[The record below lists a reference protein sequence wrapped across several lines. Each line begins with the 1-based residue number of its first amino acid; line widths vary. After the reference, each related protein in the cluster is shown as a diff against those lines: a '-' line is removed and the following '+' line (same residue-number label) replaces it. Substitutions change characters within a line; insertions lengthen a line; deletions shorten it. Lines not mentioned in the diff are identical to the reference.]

1 MRRNKKITANPN
13 SDTSL
18 ERNTTH
24 STEKTFYSRNKDS
37 RLSHCDNST
46 KCFYYESYSDL
57 SCKSK
62 KKIFPITIPITDNK
76 LILNLKMNKSIPI
89 YVNKDKL
96 IEAVKENWNSN
107 FNNRMNIFYR
117 KEKYYQSKK
126 SEMRTLKYHEW
137 NRIFL
142 NSLREE
148 RKNKSRS
155 SLPIKAKSK
164 VVNLPRLDI

>member
-13 SDTSL
+13 SETSL

-24 STEKTFYSRNKDS
+24 STEKTFYRRNKDS
-37 RLSHCDNST
+37 RLSHYDNST
-46 KCFYYESYSDL
+46 KCFYNESYSDL
-57 SCKSK
+57 SCKLK

>member
-13 SDTSL
+13 SETSL

-24 STEKTFYSRNKDS
+24 STEKTFYRRNKDS
-37 RLSHCDNST
+37 RLSHYDNST
-46 KCFYYESYSDL
+46 KCFYNESYSDL

-76 LILNLKMNKSIPI
+76 LILNLKMNKNIPI

>member
-13 SDTSL
+13 SETSL

-24 STEKTFYSRNKDS
+24 STEKTFYRRNKDS
-37 RLSHCDNST
+37 RLSHYDNST
-46 KCFYYESYSDL
+46 KCFYNESYSDL

-96 IEAVKENWNSN
+96 IEVVKENWNSN

>member
-13 SDTSL
+13 SETSL

-24 STEKTFYSRNKDS
+24 STEKTFYRRNKDS
-37 RLSHCDNST
+37 RLSHYDNST
-46 KCFYYESYSDL
+46 KCFYNESYSDL

-62 KKIFPITIPITDNK
+62 KKVFPITIPITDNK

>member
-13 SDTSL
+13 SETSL

-24 STEKTFYSRNKDS
+24 STEKTFYRRNKDS

>member
-13 SDTSL
+13 SETSL

-24 STEKTFYSRNKDS
+24 STEKTFYRRNKDS
-37 RLSHCDNST
+37 RLSHYDNST
-46 KCFYYESYSDL
+46 KCFYNESYSDL

-155 SLPIKAKSK
+155 SLPIEAKSK

>member
-13 SDTSL
+13 SETSL

-24 STEKTFYSRNKDS
+24 STEKTFYRRNKDS
-37 RLSHCDNST
+37 RLSHYDNST
-46 KCFYYESYSDL
+46 KCLYNESYSDL

>member
-13 SDTSL
+13 SETSL

-24 STEKTFYSRNKDS
+24 STEKTFYRRNKDS
-37 RLSHCDNST
+37 RLSHYDNST
-46 KCFYYESYSDL
+46 KCFYNESYSDL

>member
-13 SDTSL
+13 SETSL

-24 STEKTFYSRNKDS
+24 STEKTFYGRNKDS

-46 KCFYYESYSDL
+46 KCFYYESYSVL

>member
-13 SDTSL
+13 SETSL

-24 STEKTFYSRNKDS
+24 STEKTFYRRNKDS
-37 RLSHCDNST
+37 RLSHYDNST
-46 KCFYYESYSDL
+46 KCFYNESYSDL

-107 FNNRMNIFYR
+107 FNNRLNIFYR

>member
-1 MRRNKKITANPN
+1 MRRNKKLTANPN
-13 SDTSL
+13 SETSL

-24 STEKTFYSRNKDS
+24 STEKTFYRRNKDS
-37 RLSHCDNST
+37 RLSHYDNST
-46 KCFYYESYSDL
+46 KCFYNESYSDL

>member
-13 SDTSL
+13 SETSL

-24 STEKTFYSRNKDS
+24 STEKTFYRRNKDS
-37 RLSHCDNST
+37 RLSHYDNST
-46 KCFYYESYSDL
+46 KCFYNESYSDL

-164 VVNLPRLDI
+164 VVKLPRLDI

>member
-13 SDTSL
+13 SETSV

-24 STEKTFYSRNKDS
+24 STEKTFYRRNKDS

-46 KCFYYESYSDL
+46 KCFYYESHSDL

>member
-13 SDTSL
+13 SETSL

-24 STEKTFYSRNKDS
+24 STEKTIYRRNKDS
-37 RLSHCDNST
+37 RLSHYDNST
-46 KCFYYESYSDL
+46 KCFYNESYSDL

>member
-13 SDTSL
+13 SETSL

-24 STEKTFYSRNKDS
+24 STEKTFYRRNKDS
-37 RLSHCDNST
+37 RLSHYDNST
-46 KCFYYESYSDL
+46 KCFYNESYSDL

-107 FNNRMNIFYR
+107 FNNRMNIFYK

>member
-13 SDTSL
+13 SETSL

-24 STEKTFYSRNKDS
+24 STEKTFYRRNKDS
-37 RLSHCDNST
+37 RLSHYDNST
-46 KCFYYESYSDL
+46 KCFYNESYSDL

-62 KKIFPITIPITDNK
+62 KKIFPISIPITDNK

>member
-1 MRRNKKITANPN
+1 
-13 SDTSL
+13 
-18 ERNTTH
+18 
-24 STEKTFYSRNKDS
+24 
-37 RLSHCDNST
+37 
-46 KCFYYESYSDL
+46 
-57 SCKSK
+57 
-62 KKIFPITIPITDNK
+62 
-76 LILNLKMNKSIPI
+76 MNKSIPI

>member
-13 SDTSL
+13 SETSL

-24 STEKTFYSRNKDS
+24 STEKTFYRRNKDS
-37 RLSHCDNST
+37 RLSHYDNST
-46 KCFYYESYSDL
+46 KCFYNESYSDL

-142 NSLREE
+142 NSLREK

>member
-13 SDTSL
+13 SETSL

-24 STEKTFYSRNKDS
+24 STEKTFYRRNKDS
-37 RLSHCDNST
+37 RLSHYDNST
-46 KCFYYESYSDL
+46 KCFYNESYSDL

-126 SEMRTLKYHEW
+126 SEMRTLKDHEW

>member
-13 SDTSL
+13 SETSL

-24 STEKTFYSRNKDS
+24 STEKTIYRRHKDS
-37 RLSHCDNST
+37 RLSHYDNST
-46 KCFYYESYSDL
+46 KCFYNESYSDL

>member
-13 SDTSL
+13 SETSL

-24 STEKTFYSRNKDS
+24 STEKTFYRRNKDS
-37 RLSHCDNST
+37 RLSHYDNST
-46 KCFYYESYSDL
+46 KCFYNESYSDL
-57 SCKSK
+57 FCKSK